1 MELRLEHP
9 QDIRL
14 VTAHGPGWVEIDRER
29 HETNLILTP
38 EAVAPWFAGGFDALD
53 ETAIDALF
61 SSQPELVLISTGAT
75 LRRPPVPL
83 LRHLAAA
90 GIGFEFMTLSATCR
104 TYNVTASEGRR
115 VVAGLILT

>member
-1 MELRLEHP
+1 MEFRLEQP
-9 QDIRL
+9 RDIRL
-14 VTAHGPGWVEIDRER
+14 VTAHGPGWVEIDRQR

-38 EAVAPWFAGGFDALD
+38 ETVAPWFEGGFDALD
-53 ETAIDALF
+53 EPALEPLLALR
-61 SSQPELVLISTGAT
+61 PELVLIATGAT

-83 LRHLAAA
+83 LRRLAAA
-90 GIGFEFMTLSATCR
+90 GLGFEFMTLAAACR